1 MRWIKD
7 FIKRRH
13 VYNAIRESNSFKP
26 LLYKYT
32 NEIFENFSGKTY
44 EDNFS
49 YFLRFAYKK
58 DPEFFRE
65 NISSFI
71 CAQPITDKKD
81 ILKLHPLKKFN
92 TDIKILNIHYLY
104 IKKVNNLAD
113 SLLEKLVSEFNYIDI
128 FTFLIL
134 CNESFYDEKMQSL
147 KAMNSLSQYLKKS
160 IKNKRYLD
168 RPISTQLSYLI
179 LDEINQPKM
188 DIDRI
193 KIASIINSFDKYE
206 EEQKNII
213 INETYFTLLYVFLEY
228 IINEQR
234 LYLNTSLHYSHKR
247 NGYLFKLYKIN
258 VITEIFFLI
267 FPEIDVFKKDTT
279 FNASLFE
286 VYNSI
291 FSYLAPYSHLMI
303 SLGFGSGDINNNK
316 ISFLKKID
324 SDVLKKGYSDNQ
336 EEFDLFLSP
345 EKESHL
351 ELISKIEN
359 IQIMANKNVTT
370 NQSHKNRVS
379 RL

>member
-1 MRWIKD
+1 MQWIKE
-7 FIKRRH
+7 FFKRRQ

-26 LLYKYT
+26 LLYKYR
-32 NEIFENFSGKTY
+32 NEIFENFSGKKY
-44 EDNFS
+44 EDSFS
-49 YFLRFAYKK
+49 YFLRFACRK
-58 DPEFFRE
+58 DAEFFKE

-71 CAQPITDKKD
+71 CAQPVNDKTEM
-81 ILKLHPLKKFN
+81 LKHHPLKKFD

-104 IKKVNNLAD
+104 IKKVNILAD

-134 CNESFYDEKMQSL
+134 CNESFYEDKKQSL
-147 KAMNSLSQYLKKS
+147 RAINSLSKYLKKS
-160 IKNKRYLD
+160 MKNKEYLD

-188 DIDRI
+188 DIDRV
-193 KIASIINSFDKYE
+193 KITSIMNSFDNYE
-206 EEQKNII
+206 QEQKNII
-213 INETYFTLLYVFLEY
+213 INETYFTFLYVFLEY

-291 FSYLAPYSHLMI
+291 FSYLAQYSHLMI

-351 ELISKIEN
+351 ELISKIEK
-359 IQIMANKNVTT
+359 IQMLANKNVKANNT
-370 NQSHKNRVS
+370 HKKRVQ